1 LRRLQLP
8 RFEQIDAMFSGD
20 AAPAVGALCEGVKVN
35 MRSPI
40 EIRND
45 AMDCFRLA
53 EQAKGT
59 QRKSMF
65 LLMAQA
71 WTMLAQQAEGIAA
84 QDEAVRDVQ
93 PTTH

>member
-1 LRRLQLP
+1 
-8 RFEQIDAMFSGD
+8 
-20 AAPAVGALCEGVKVN
+20 

-45 AMDCFRLA
+45 AMDCLRVA

-65 LLMAQA
+65 LMMAQA
-71 WTMLAQQAEGIAA
+71 WAMLAEQAEGISAPAEDAA
-84 QDEAVRDVQ
+84 GESNT
-93 PTTH
+93 TTH

>member
-1 LRRLQLP
+1 
-8 RFEQIDAMFSGD
+8 
-20 AAPAVGALCEGVKVN
+20 

-45 AMDCFRLA
+45 AMNCLRLA

-59 QRKSMF
+59 SRKSMF

-71 WTMLAQQAEGIAA
+71 WTMLAHQAEGITAPAEDAA
-84 QDEAVRDVQ
+84 EPKPA
-93 PTTH
+93 TH

>member
-1 LRRLQLP
+1 
-8 RFEQIDAMFSGD
+8 
-20 AAPAVGALCEGVKVN
+20 

-45 AMDCFRLA
+45 AMDCLRLA
-53 EQAKGT
+53 EQAKAPR
-59 QRKSMF
+59 QKSLF

-71 WTMLAQQAEGIAA
+71 WNMLAQQAERI
-84 QDEAVRDVQ
+84 EAPGEGNDADALADPR

>member
-1 LRRLQLP
+1 
-8 RFEQIDAMFSGD
+8 
-20 AAPAVGALCEGVKVN
+20 

-45 AMDCFRLA
+45 AMDCLRVA

-65 LLMAQA
+65 LMMAQA
-71 WTMLAQQAEGIAA
+71 WNMLAEQAEGIAA
-84 QDEAVRDVQ
+84 PAEDAAGEAE
-93 PTTH
+93 PTAH

>member
-1 LRRLQLP
+1 
-8 RFEQIDAMFSGD
+8 
-20 AAPAVGALCEGVKVN
+20 

-45 AMDCFRLA
+45 AMDCLRLA

-71 WTMLAQQAEGIAA
+71 WTMLAQQAEDMAA
-84 QDEAVRDVQ
+84 PAETSAE
-93 PTTH
+93 PKPSTH

>member
-1 LRRLQLP
+1 
-8 RFEQIDAMFSGD
+8 
-20 AAPAVGALCEGVKVN
+20 

-45 AMDCFRLA
+45 AMDCLRLA

-84 QDEAVRDVQ
+84 PAEDGGEAQ

>member
-1 LRRLQLP
+1 
-8 RFEQIDAMFSGD
+8 
-20 AAPAVGALCEGVKVN
+20 

-45 AMDCFRLA
+45 AMECLRVA

-71 WTMLAQQAEGIAA
+71 WAMLAQQAEDIVAPAEDAG
-84 QDEAVRDVQ
+84 DTQ

>member
-1 LRRLQLP
+1 
-8 RFEQIDAMFSGD
+8 
-20 AAPAVGALCEGVKVN
+20 

-45 AMDCFRLA
+45 AMDCLRVA

-65 LLMAQA
+65 LMMAQA
-71 WTMLAQQAEGIAA
+71 WTLLAQQAEGVAA
-84 QDEAVRDVQ
+84 PAEDVAAEAE
-93 PTTH
+93 PTAH

>member
-1 LRRLQLP
+1 MIHIP
-8 RFEQIDAMFSGD
+8 N
-20 AAPAVGALCEGVKVN
+20 VGIVRGVS

-45 AMDCFRLA
+45 AMDCLRVA

-65 LLMAQA
+65 LMMAQA
-71 WTMLAQQAEGIAA
+71 WAMLAQQAEHIAA
-84 QDEAVRDVQ
+84 PEEDAAGE
-93 PTTH
+93 PTTTH

>member
-1 LRRLQLP
+1 
-8 RFEQIDAMFSGD
+8 
-20 AAPAVGALCEGVKVN
+20 

-45 AMDCFRLA
+45 AMDCLRVA

-65 LLMAQA
+65 LMMAQA
-71 WTMLAQQAEGIAA
+71 WAMLAEQAEGIAA
-84 QDEAVRDVQ
+84 PGEDSPAESIT
-93 PTTH
+93 TTH

>member
-1 LRRLQLP
+1 
-8 RFEQIDAMFSGD
+8 
-20 AAPAVGALCEGVKVN
+20 

-45 AMDCFRLA
+45 AMDCLRLA

-65 LLMAQA
+65 LMMAQA
-71 WTMLAQQAEGIAA
+71 WAMLAEQAEGISAPA
-84 QDEAVRDVQ
+84 EDADGESNT
-93 PTTH
+93 TTH

>member
-1 LRRLQLP
+1 
-8 RFEQIDAMFSGD
+8 
-20 AAPAVGALCEGVKVN
+20 

-45 AMDCFRLA
+45 AMDCLRLA

-71 WTMLAQQAEGIAA
+71 WTMLAQQAEDMAA
-84 QDEAVRDVQ
+84 PAETSDE
-93 PTTH
+93 PKPSTH

>member
-1 LRRLQLP
+1 
-8 RFEQIDAMFSGD
+8 
-20 AAPAVGALCEGVKVN
+20 
-35 MRSPI
+35 MRNPI

-45 AMDCFRLA
+45 AMDCLRVA

-71 WTMLAQQAEGIAA
+71 WAKLAQQAEDIVAPAEDAGDAK
-84 QDEAVRDVQ
+84 Q
-93 PTTH
+93 TTH

>member
-1 LRRLQLP
+1 
-8 RFEQIDAMFSGD
+8 
-20 AAPAVGALCEGVKVN
+20 

-45 AMDCFRLA
+45 AMDCLRLA

-71 WTMLAQQAEGIAA
+71 WAMLAQQAEGIAA
-84 QDEAVRDVQ
+84 PSDDAPEAK
-93 PTTH
+93 PTAH

>member
-1 LRRLQLP
+1 
-8 RFEQIDAMFSGD
+8 
-20 AAPAVGALCEGVKVN
+20 

-45 AMDCFRLA
+45 AMDCLRLA
-53 EQAKGT
+53 EQAKAPR
-59 QRKSMF
+59 QKSLL

-71 WTMLAQQAEGIAA
+71 WNMLAQQAERVGAPGDGVDA
-84 QDEAVRDVQ
+84 GALAEAK

>member
-1 LRRLQLP
+1 
-8 RFEQIDAMFSGD
+8 
-20 AAPAVGALCEGVKVN
+20 

-45 AMDCFRLA
+45 AMECLRVA

-71 WTMLAQQAEGIAA
+71 WAMLAQQAEDIVAPADTGG
-84 QDEAVRDVQ
+84 ELKT
-93 PTTH
+93 TTH

>member
-1 LRRLQLP
+1 
-8 RFEQIDAMFSGD
+8 
-20 AAPAVGALCEGVKVN
+20 

-45 AMDCFRLA
+45 AMDCLRVA

-71 WTMLAQQAEGIAA
+71 WAMLAEQAEGIAA
-84 QDEAVRDVQ
+84 PTDTEDDPQ

>member
-1 LRRLQLP
+1 
-8 RFEQIDAMFSGD
+8 
-20 AAPAVGALCEGVKVN
+20 

-45 AMDCFRLA
+45 AMDCVRLA
-53 EQAKGT
+53 EQAKAP
-59 QRKSMF
+59 QQKSLF

-71 WTMLAQQAEGIAA
+71 WTMLAQQAERIEAPADGVAA
-84 QDEAVRDVQ
+84 GALVLPK